1 MKYNSVLERP
11 VWTSKSFRETFN
23 IQLPKSNMNCYDASI
38 HIIGLSVYPVFNS
51 VLVPTINH
59 IRNNMLGTTFNYDTL
74 KNYLVGVYTDAKNDG
89 ALSEHEIQTLSHIFT
104 EMTESTFL
112 DHTSIGSKIASNEM
126 IKLTVHFLGEVRD
139 E

>member
-1 MKYNSVLERP
+1 MKYDSVLERP

-59 IRNNMLGTTFNYDTL
+59 IRNNN
-74 KNYLVGVYTDAKNDG
+74 
-89 ALSEHEIQTLSHIFT
+89 I
-104 EMTESTFL
+104 
-112 DHTSIGSKIASNEM
+112 
-126 IKLTVHFLGEVRD
+126 
-139 E
+139 

>member
-1 MKYNSVLERP
+1 MKYDSVLERP

-59 IRNNMLGTTFNYDTL
+59 IRNNMLGTTFNNKTL
-74 KNYLVGVYTDAKNDG
+74 NTYLHTVYAKAEED
-89 ALSEHEIQTLSHIFT
+89 LSKHELAILSHVFT
-104 EMTESTFL
+104 EITESVFVDT
-112 DHTSIGSKIASNEM
+112 TSIGSKIASNAL
-126 IKLTVHFLGEVRD
+126 IILSINYLGDVS
-139 E
+139 